1 MKVCVCEKSV
11 LEDTG
16 QLKSKVNRKDVL
28 TFLGTDLFVSRSPRH
43 LVGYLASHLPL
54 TKSLLN

>member
-1 MKVCVCEKSV
+1 MKVCVSENV

-16 QLKSKVNRKDVL
+16 QLKSKVNSKEVL
-28 TFLGTDLFVSRSPRH
+28 TSLGTDLFVSRSPHH
-43 LVGYLASHLPL
+43 LAGYLASHLPL

>member
-1 MKVCVCEKSV
+1 MKVCVSENV

-16 QLKSKVNRKDVL
+16 QLKSKVNSKEVL
-28 TFLGTDLFVSRSPRH
+28 TSLGTDLFVSRSPNH
-43 LVGYLASHLPL
+43 LAGYLASHLPL